1 MDCPRQ
7 HQHAHAPT
15 THPPPCLV
23 SLQVIVKMPRKTFYR
38 ARAHS
43 NPLNA
48 NFFQLPLRPEEMD
61 WCASAQR
68 GGAAACRPCTC
79 RRFRFAGASTRRSLP
94 QTPLPSSPTHT
105 SLPTLLCRSAHYP
118 ELCAS
123 HLERPA
129 RVHFA
134 DVGCGFGGLTVRL
147 AEMYPDK
154 LVLGMELRDKVTG
167 SSLGGG
173 ARPRVGLGVGGLA
186 LGMGGAASSSVQQ
199 QPAGPAGLVRACLPL
214 RILPMCPYP
223 LPPTQSQST

>member
-1 MDCPRQ
+1 MRQ
-7 HQHAHAPT
+7 RPARRRSRLSPVHMPPVSFRRGLHAQE
-15 THPPPCLV
+15 PPP
-23 SLQVIVKMPRKTFYR
+23 
-38 ARAHS
+38 
-43 NPLNA
+43 
-48 NFFQLPLRPEEMD
+48 D
-61 WCASAQR
+61 
-68 GGAAACRPCTC
+68 
-79 RRFRFAGASTRRSLP
+79 
-94 QTPLPSSPTHT
+94 TPPFLSHT
-105 SLPTLLCRSAHYP
+105 YKPLPTLLCRSAHYP

-186 LGMGGAASSSVQQ
+186 LGMGGAASSSMQQ